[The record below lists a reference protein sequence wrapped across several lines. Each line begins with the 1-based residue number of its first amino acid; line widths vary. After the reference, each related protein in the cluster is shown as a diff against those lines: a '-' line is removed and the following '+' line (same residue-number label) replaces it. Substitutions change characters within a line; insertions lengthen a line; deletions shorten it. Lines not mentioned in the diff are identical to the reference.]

1 MQLFDRVIKQA
12 VVSEEE
18 VFRIPGA
25 EEPRAARAQHP
36 SSQEGQGAPPPNELT
51 EEEAAAQKRLAEALA
66 AQKAAEK
73 KAQELEELA
82 QRTLKSANEQSAQI
96 LDAAREKAAALCEEA
111 RQQGYT
117 EALNQTS
124 EELRSCIDQVH
135 ALMEELSKRQQQYFE
150 DYGEQLEDLAI
161 TVAEKLLF
169 HTIGT
174 DPAQMADLVMQ
185 AVQSVKTE
193 DWVTVEISDQ
203 MSGLMERIQQQYA
216 AYLSRRPVEFSQK
229 ELPKDACVVQTP
241 SGITDASIATQLGN
255 LRQMLHQKP

>member
-1 MQLFDRVIKQA
+1 MFDRVIKQA
-12 VVSEEE
+12 VVSEED
-18 VFRIPGA
+18 VVKIPGA
-25 EEPRAARAQHP
+25 EEPPRGQAKSASGRAGEAPARP
-36 SSQEGQGAPPPNELT
+36 EELT

-73 KAQELEELA
+73 KKEELEELS
-82 QRTLKSANEQSAQI
+82 QRILKSANEQSAQI
-96 LDAAREKAAALCEEA
+96 LGAAREKAAALCEQA
-111 RQQGYT
+111 REQGYS
-117 EALNQTS
+117 EALEQTS
-124 EELRSCIDQVH
+124 AELRGAIDQVH
-135 ALMEELSKRQQQYFE
+135 ALMEELSGRQQRFFE
-150 DYGEQLEDLAI
+150 EYNLQLEDLAI

-169 HTIGT
+169 HTIAA

-229 ELPKDACVVQTP
+229 EQPRDACVVQTP

-255 LRQMLHQKP
+255 LRQLLHQKP